1 MPPLTQPLTDA
12 EFDRLDDFLRS
23 VNPGEGMS
31 LEELDG
37 FFCALICSPEIVPPS
52 EYMPHI
58 FGGELVQG
66 HGVSTLEEAQ
76 ELLNLLTR
84 HWNTIAATLLR
95 DEPYPVLIEQGGED
109 DLAGEEWARGFVLGM
124 SIRGDGWKKLIE
136 DDQFAVALVPIVSLA
151 EASDF
156 DSGLTP
162 MTPEVREEAIGALAV
177 GVLILY
183 RYFRDVIPGG
193 NLPKSRK
200 KPKRVSKQRKA
211 Q

>member
-1 MPPLTQPLTDA
+1 MNALTEPLTDA
-12 EFDRLDDFLRS
+12 ELDRLDHFLRS
-23 VNPGEGMS
+23 VNPGKGMS

-37 FFCALICSPEIVPPS
+37 FFCSMICSPEIVPPS
-52 EYMPHI
+52 EYLPHI
-58 FGGELVQG
+58 LGGELVQG
-66 HGVSTLEEAQ
+66 HGVSTIEEAQ

-95 DEPYPVLIEQGGED
+95 DEPYPVLIERGGKD

-124 SIRGDGWKKLIE
+124 SIRDDGWKKLIE
-136 DDQFAVALVPIVSLA
+136 DDQFAVALVPIISLA

-156 DSGLTP
+156 DYGLTP

-183 RYFRDVIPGG
+183 RYFRGVIPGG
-193 NLPKSRK
+193 NFPTSRK